1 MLATALGLTYLGV
14 VLCYLAS
21 PSAASDP
28 AAATVGSAL
37 GFRVGG
43 GGLLVLG
50 LGGALVARPVTDGL
64 LVWGSMAMTAG
75 SLVVIA
81 APLSDRFVP
90 VSSALALVMVVLG
103 LWA

>member
-1 MLATALGLTYLGV
+1 
-14 VLCYLAS
+14 
-21 PSAASDP
+21 
-28 AAATVGSAL
+28 
-37 GFRVGG
+37 
-43 GGLLVLG
+43 VLG